1 MTKEKP
7 LDLREILIDAHAH
20 FFFLKGEKASRLKLW
35 QITDDAIIVD
45 VPVAAPMRKKIL
57 GYIPTLD
64 GSTVYEIEGTINAE
78 DHPDNMPNT
87 IRIEIDPANI
97 TKLNRRLYPR
107 INFTPPI
114 EAAITS
120 EKMKEPQS
128 GKITNFSAG
137 GLRVETLKALSA
149 KDIYSFEFKIE
160 TEDEVHELKL
170 DGKIMYEIP
179 IAQGFVYGVKFGK
192 NKKEKFGNNKASVQE
207 LDRTVDLL
215 ELVNKLLIRGVY

>member
-1 MTKEKP
+1 M
-7 LDLREILIDAHAH
+7 
-20 FFFLKGEKASRLKLW
+20 W
-35 QITDDAIIVD
+35 QITDNAVIVD
-45 VPVAAPMRKKIL
+45 ITVGAPMRKKIL

-64 GSTVYEIEGTINAE
+64 GSTVYEIEGTINTE

-114 EAAITS
+114 DVTIISDKAT
-120 EKMKEPQS
+120 EPQT
-128 GKITNFSAG
+128 GRITNFSAG
-137 GLRVETLKALSA
+137 GLRVETSKELSA
-149 KDIYSFEFKIE
+149 EKIYTFEFTIE
-160 TEDEVHELKL
+160 TEDEDHELKL
-170 DGKIMYEIP
+170 DGKIVYEIP
-179 IAQGFVYGVKFGK
+179 AAQGFVYGIKFGK
-192 NKKEKFGNNKASVQE
+192 NKKEKLGKTEASVQE